1 MKNRLIE
8 NDIKKMNSLIEYSFG
23 HPINEQVEK
32 VSVAWLRNVGNHIK
46 NGATLKDLTN
56 GNSSK
61 GIPSMGRE
69 SVIVAYFPMVDPKW
83 QPTLRDVKSY
93 LNSNAPK
100 QKEIIDD
107 VNKQLQK
114 LDGKELIDDVYSKN
128 MGTLLKISLGY
139 LNVNYWADL
148 IKARL
153 LKYTNESFTG
163 NVSAKGGA
171 SIPDGLFKGASLNLS
186 ASANFNVGFTG
197 QIVGDNA
204 VLTLYPKNISL
215 SSSWIKADKSL
226 SGLSWYVKATLG
238 SVYAL
243 SYLFEFRLYNNQI
256 QMRLEAFDKVWF
268 NTTVGS
274 IDPTSIVKQ
283 EMKNVKV
290 TIPVSVLK
298 SRNLP
303 NSVDGYQKLAQNVAG
318 GVKVEKE

>member
-32 VSVAWLRNVGNHIK
+32 VSVAWLQNTANLIKKGKTLNDQSLRN
-46 NGATLKDLTN
+46 
-56 GNSSK
+56 
-61 GIPSMGRE
+61 MGRKE
-69 SVIVAYFPMVDPKW
+69 VILAYFPMADPNW

-93 LNSNAPK
+93 LNSSAPK
-100 QKEIIDD
+100 QKEIIDNI
-107 VNKQLQK
+107 NKQLQK
-114 LDGKELIDDVYSKN
+114 LDGKELVDSVYSKN

-139 LNVNYWADL
+139 LNVNYFADL

-163 NVSAKGGA
+163 NISVKGGA

-186 ASANFNVGFTG
+186 ANAKFNVGFTG

-204 VLTLYPKNISL
+204 VLTLYPKSINL
-215 SSSWIKADKSL
+215 STSWIKANKSL
-226 SGLSWYVKATLG
+226 SGLSWYMKATLG
-238 SVYAL
+238 AVYAL

-290 TIPVSVLK
+290 TVPISVLK
-298 SRNLP
+298 SRSLP

-318 GVKVEKE
+318 GIKGEKG